1 MQVPGWKPGVQLD
14 RQRDLWGR
22 VDVPAFHVAV
32 ISMKTIPNIL
42 YDCTSRRA
50 KRLYATGLEIYAGVI
65 SNETRLW
72 AVEKRLTGKELP
84 AVVRSR
90 VFHVRICC
98 LLDTKAC
105 DVTKIRLRFTFH
117 KVFDECM
124 FVCGPCGVVVVVV
137 VCMCVCLWCGCGG
150 SGGGGGVCICV
161 CVRACVRACVCVC
174 RFSV

>member
-1 MQVPGWKPGVQLD
+1 MQVPGWKPGVQPD
-14 RQRDLWGR
+14 RQQDLWGR
-22 VDVPAFHVAV
+22 VDVPAFHVTV

-42 YDCTSRRA
+42 YDCTNRRA

-98 LLDTKAC
+98 LPDTKAC
-105 DVTKIRLRFTFH
+105 DVIKIRLRFTFH
-117 KVFDECM
+117 KVYAECVCVCVVHVGWWWWWC
-124 FVCGPCGVVVVVV
+124 VCGCVCGVGVVVVVV
-137 VCMCVCLWCGCGG
+137 VV
-150 SGGGGGVCICV
+150 V
-161 CVRACVRACVCVC
+161 CVYVCVCVC
-174 RFSV
+174 VCVCE